1 MWIFILAIAG
11 AAQPQATTMQGNGH
25 HANDARR
32 TQEEQSKNQPIHGQK
47 EQEAQPADHRARVE
61 RTRPEEDRNA
71 DGALMPGAPGT
82 NNPTIPDHD

>member
-1 MWIFILAIAG
+1 MWIFILAIAA

-32 TQEEQSKNQPIHGQK
+32 TQEEQSENQPIHGQ
-47 EQEAQPADHRARVE
+47 EAQPDDRALGE
-61 RTRPEEDRNA
+61 RSGPEEDRNA

-82 NNPTIPDHD
+82 NNPTIPDDA